1 MWTTIFIVHSRQT
14 VLQAKTLLEKERVI
28 CKIKPVGDVRK
39 ADDESFYEILV
50 PGAEVQK
57 AHTLLISNGY

>member
-14 VLQAKTLLEKERVI
+14 VLAARTLLENARVI
-28 CKIKPVGDVRK
+28 CKIKPVGETK
-39 ADDESFYEILV
+39 NADDTSFYEILV

-57 AHTLLISNGY
+57 AHTLLIANGY